1 MKIFNGAKY
10 NVLSKSDFRLFSDFE
25 RVEFPDKNSE
35 YGKKLIELAN
45 EALQQ
50 EIPQLYAS
58 IYRQFTQ
65 NGNRQ
70 NYEKGYCER
79 RNMLKKLLTGEIIQ
93 NEERYIDK
101 IIDLVWLILEE
112 TTWIIPAHNLDR
124 SGRVG
129 APNQPLGKDF
139 TGKVSCVDLCSAET
153 GALLSFVYYFLEDKL
168 DKATPIICDRIIY
181 EMRRK
186 VLQPYI
192 DFYDF
197 WWMGL
202 NPGRRVNNWNPWI
215 SANVLTVTALTESD
229 NRIRQHVLDKAM
241 ECMDS
246 FVNCYNPDGGCN
258 EGPSYW
264 SHAGGALFM
273 ALELIYDMTGG
284 EADYFGEEIIFN
296 MMDYIRKVHLQDYRY
311 ANFAD
316 CDAQLYRGGLTTVA
330 RMGLRTK
337 NDMLV
342 DFAVANTTEAYIP
355 GRYDLVYQ
363 DLKNFCFKM
372 PIRKQ
377 YIPNKFDI
385 LKDLQVAIYRNK
397 DGFSLAAKGGHNK
410 ESHNH
415 NDVGQIIVLN
425 AGEPVFIDIG
435 SPLYTRDVF
444 NENRYNVFPI
454 NSTWHNLPVIN
465 GYGQKEGVEFFCDK
479 FLATEEKIVIEYQS
493 SYEKHTGVKKCIR
506 EIVPGKD
513 SVIINETIDFEG
525 SEAIFQYYM
534 VDSPVKIDEN
544 TFVLKNGVS
553 ITAPYGSEII
563 PVPIPDDKLKSI
575 WETDTLYKLA
585 VKVTKDGERKITL
598 VLKRC

>member
-1 MKIFNGAKY
+1 
-10 NVLSKSDFRLFSDFE
+10 
-25 RVEFPDKNSE
+25 
-35 YGKKLIELAN
+35 
-45 EALQQ
+45 
-50 EIPQLYAS
+50 
-58 IYRQFTQ
+58 
-65 NGNRQ
+65 
-70 NYEKGYCER
+70 
-79 RNMLKKLLTGEIIQ
+79 
-93 NEERYIDK
+93 
-101 IIDLVWLILEE
+101 
-112 TTWIIPAHNLDR
+112 
-124 SGRVG
+124 
-129 APNQPLGKDF
+129 
-139 TGKVSCVDLCSAET
+139 
-153 GALLSFVYYFLEDKL
+153 
-168 DKATPIICDRIIY
+168 
-181 EMRRK
+181 
-186 VLQPYI
+186 
-192 DFYDF
+192 
-197 WWMGL
+197 
-202 NPGRRVNNWNPWI
+202 
-215 SANVLTVTALTESD
+215 
-229 NRIRQHVLDKAM
+229 
-241 ECMDS
+241 
-246 FVNCYNPDGGCN
+246 
-258 EGPSYW
+258 
-264 SHAGGALFM
+264 AGGALFM

-342 DFAVANTTEAYIP
+342 DFAAANTPEECIRE
-355 GRYDLVYQ
+355 GYDLVYQ
-363 DLKNFCFKM
+363 DLKNLCFKM
-372 PIRKQ
+372 PICKQ
-377 YIPNKFDI
+377 YIPNKFDV
-385 LKDLQVAIYRNK
+385 LENLQVAVYRNK

-425 AGEPVFIDIG
+425 AGDPVFIDIG
-435 SPLYTRDVF
+435 APTYTRDVF
-444 NENRYNVFPI
+444 SENRYNVFPI
-454 NSTWHNLPVIN
+454 NSTWHNVPIIN
-465 GYGQKEGVEFFCDK
+465 GYGQKEGAEFSCDK

-534 VDSPVKIDEN
+534 VDAPVKTDEN

-553 ITAPYGSEII
+553 ITAPQGSEII